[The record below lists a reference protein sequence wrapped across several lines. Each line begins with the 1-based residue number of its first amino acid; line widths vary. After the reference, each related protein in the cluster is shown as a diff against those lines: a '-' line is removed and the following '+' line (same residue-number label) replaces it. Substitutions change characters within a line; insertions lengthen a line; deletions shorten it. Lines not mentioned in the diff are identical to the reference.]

1 MGRFILS
8 YSKLLTRL
16 IYGYVPTGN
25 IGLIYLFATLFILIV
40 SSLGLIV
47 SNYSDTAQQAALVM
61 FFFLVIFILLS
72 GLLTPISSMPKWAQT
87 ITFLNPLRYFI
98 EVMRSLYLKGSTF
111 HDLLPNFHA
120 LSLYAILAWIWAIWS
135 YRKVE

>member
-1 MGRFILS
+1 
-8 YSKLLTRL
+8 
-16 IYGYVPTGN
+16 
-25 IGLIYLFATLFILIV
+25 
-40 SSLGLIV
+40 
-47 SNYSDTAQQAALVM
+47 M

-72 GLLTPISSMPKWAQT
+72 GLLTPIASMPKWAQA
-87 ITFLNPLRYFI
+87 ITLLNPLRYFI

-111 HDLLPNFHA
+111 HDLLSNFQA